1 MNRIKLYFNIK
12 LIERKA
18 VLFLVLTFF
27 SAIAYSQQVSKVLVS
42 GITGYTSHDTDVKNA
57 FLIGYKSYD
66 NTNFTGQIDLHIDNN
81 AYSAL
86 EFAHQ
91 NNYQIVV
98 RSYTGLTNAVN
109 DSAQKYPDVLLFM
122 PAGSNSFLYYCNFDI
137 PNAAVVSTGAGID
150 TLVTAYK
157 VEFFSIDPITYSN
170 ESSFSNAYIAGQ
182 IAYLA
187 NKLNITPQQ
196 ARLVARTNSSS
207 VQSINYVQYGKIN
220 LSNAIQGSDSTL
232 TLSVELTTFT
242 GAVSNDYVILKWT
255 TSTEI
260 NNYGFA
266 IERSLSPTPS
276 QMEGTSSTSLW
287 GEWGT
292 IGFVKGSGN
301 SNSAKYYSY
310 IDKNLIQ
317 PGEYFYRLKQI
328 NIDGSFKYSNTVQLK
343 INQPLSFELK
353 QNYPNPFNPVTTIE
367 YTIPKAAQVKLKVY
381 DLLGNEIRTL
391 VNKVEQAGKYSA
403 QLSVAG
409 HHLSSGIYL
418 YQLRSGSFVVT
429 KKLIL
434 LK

>member
-12 LIERKA
+12 LKERKA

-27 SAIAYSQQVSKVLVS
+27 SAIAYSQQVSRVLIS
-42 GITGYTSHDTDVKNA
+42 GPSGYTSHDTDVKNA

-66 NTNFTGQIDLHIDNN
+66 GTNYTGVADLHVDNN
-81 AYSAL
+81 VYLAL
-86 EFAHQ
+86 EYAHQ
-91 NNYQIVV
+91 NNYQIVI
-98 RSYTGLTNAVN
+98 RSYTGLTNTVN

-122 PAGSNSFLYYCNFDI
+122 PAGSNSFLFYCNLDI
-137 PNAAVVSTGAGID
+137 PNAAVVSTGAGVD

-157 VEFFSIDPITYSN
+157 VEFFSIDPIAYSN
-170 ESSFSNAYIAGQ
+170 ESSFSNGYIAGQ

-196 ARLVARTNSSS
+196 ARLVARNSSS
-207 VQSINYVQYGKIN
+207 SAQSITYVQYGKID
-220 LSNAIQGSDSTL
+220 LGNAVQSSDSTL
-232 TLSVELTTFT
+232 TLPLELTSFIGT
-242 GAVSNDYVILKWT
+242 VSNDYVILKWT
-255 TSTEI
+255 TSTES

-276 QMEGTSSTSLW
+276 QKEGASSTSLW

-301 SNSAKYYSY
+301 SNSTKYYSY
-310 IDKNLIQ
+310 IDKDLNN

-328 NIDGSFKYSNTVQLK
+328 DNDGSFKYSNTIQLK
-343 INQPLSFELK
+343 ITRPLYFELK
-353 QNYPNPFNPVTTIE
+353 QNYPNPFNPVTTIG
-367 YTIPKAAQVKLKVY
+367 YTISKSAHVKLKVY
-381 DLLGNEIRTL
+381 DLLGNEIATL
-391 VNKVEQAGKYSA
+391 VNKEEPAGVYSV

-409 HHLSSGIYL
+409 QHLSSGIYL
-418 YQLRSGSFVVT
+418 YQLRADSFIET